1 MIRKNSSFWPS
12 KEELLLK
19 HPSLEFINPH
29 YDSELR
35 KSSPI
40 TSIFTLVSNMCGGGV
55 LTLPIAFSRAGIIP
69 SFLLMV
75 LSAIMTDFAM
85 YILCSCA
92 RRTGGT
98 SYGQVTRSA
107 FGVKAE
113 LAVTVLLLF
122 FLCFVI
128 VAYMVLVKDIWTPM
142 LLYMSPSFKKFC
154 ISVLHVPDPEDPSVT
169 LPSFVFLAF
178 FIIVSLPL
186 LLQRDLHALRHTC
199 YVGFASLLLLLVAI
213 VRRSIQL
220 NFDIQKGIFDNKVKW
235 YSTDMND
242 IAYAFP
248 IIALSFFSIYN
259 VLTVHSALVNP
270 TRERVKQVL
279 DGTISIC
286 FVLFLVIGIAGYLY
300 SYDETRDNILLNFP
314 LSYKIILI
322 GRLGYGFT
330 LMFGLPLIFLP
341 CRGALLAIPKLYCD
355 ARSGIEAPII
365 TPNIQATISRT
376 SSLRFKKHGMDCS
389 EEKPLTMSSMVQMNT
404 LMQTINKGTLVP
416 PAGYGAM
423 STSSNLTGI
432 SSDGHLIVNG
442 IDFDAE
448 RPSLMR
454 NTVIAASNNGASA
467 TPAVQPLDYQSEVKK
482 AKETE
487 MVDQNSSVFEH
498 VTSTL
503 VILLCCYIVAVA
515 VPGVGIVWSICG
527 SSMAL
532 IIGFFIPAACYLKI
546 RSNKMMNP
554 RSLGAWSLIVF
565 SVVASIVCTSHVVVE
580 IRKASSDISYY

>member
-1 MIRKNSSFWPS
+1 MLRKNSSFWPS

-35 KSSPI
+35 KSSHI

-55 LTLPIAFSRAGIIP
+55 LTLPIAFSRAGIVP

-75 LSAIMTDFAM
+75 LSAVMTDFAM
-85 YILCSCA
+85 YILCSCS

-128 VAYMVLVKDIWTPM
+128 VAYMVLVKDIWTPL
-142 LLYMSPSFKKFC
+142 LLYTSPSFKKFC
-154 ISVLHVPDPEDPSVT
+154 TSFLHVPDPEDPSAT

-199 YVGFASLLLLLVAI
+199 YVGFTSLLLLLVAI

-220 NFDIQKGIFDNKVKW
+220 NFDIEVGIFSTKVKW
-235 YSTDMND
+235 YSTDWND
-242 IAYAFP
+242 IIYAFP

-259 VLTVHSALVNP
+259 VLTVHSALINP

-286 FVLFLVIGIAGYLY
+286 FILFLVIGIAGYLY
-300 SYDETRDNILLNFP
+300 AYDETKDNILLNFP
-314 LSYKIILI
+314 LSYKIILM

-341 CRGALLAIPKLYCD
+341 CRGALLAIPKLYHD
-355 ARSGIEAPII
+355 AKSGIEVPII

-376 SSLRFKKHGMDCS
+376 SSLRFQKHGMNCS
-389 EEKPLTMSSMVQMNT
+389 EEKPLTMSSVVQMNT
-404 LMQTINKGTLVP
+404 LMQTINKGNLVP
-416 PAGYGAM
+416 PIGYGAL

-454 NTVIAASNNGASA
+454 NTVIAASNNGTST
-467 TPAVQPLDYQSEVKK
+467 TPIVKPIDYQSEVEK

-487 MVDQNSSVFEH
+487 MIDKNSSTFEH

-503 VILLCCYIVAVA
+503 VILICCYFIAVA

-554 RSLGAWSLIVF
+554 RSLGAWSLLVF
-565 SVVASIVCTSHVVVE
+565 SMLASVVCTSHVVVE
-580 IRKASSDISYY
+580 IRKAPGD

>member
-1 MIRKNSSFWPS
+1 
-12 KEELLLK
+12 
-19 HPSLEFINPH
+19 
-29 YDSELR
+29 
-35 KSSPI
+35 
-40 TSIFTLVSNMCGGGV
+40 
-55 LTLPIAFSRAGIIP
+55 
-69 SFLLMV
+69 
-75 LSAIMTDFAM
+75 
-85 YILCSCA
+85 
-92 RRTGGT
+92 
-98 SYGQVTRSA
+98 
-107 FGVKAE
+107 
-113 LAVTVLLLF
+113 
-122 FLCFVI
+122 
-128 VAYMVLVKDIWTPM
+128 
-142 LLYMSPSFKKFC
+142 
-154 ISVLHVPDPEDPSVT
+154 
-169 LPSFVFLAF
+169 
-178 FIIVSLPL
+178 
-186 LLQRDLHALRHTC
+186 
-199 YVGFASLLLLLVAI
+199 
-213 VRRSIQL
+213 
-220 NFDIQKGIFDNKVKW
+220 
-235 YSTDMND
+235 
-242 IAYAFP
+242 
-248 IIALSFFSIYN
+248 
-259 VLTVHSALVNP
+259 
-270 TRERVKQVL
+270 
-279 DGTISIC
+279 
-286 FVLFLVIGIAGYLY
+286 
-300 SYDETRDNILLNFP
+300 
-314 LSYKIILI
+314 
-322 GRLGYGFT
+322 
-330 LMFGLPLIFLP
+330 
-341 CRGALLAIPKLYCD
+341 
-355 ARSGIEAPII
+355 
-365 TPNIQATISRT
+365 
-376 SSLRFKKHGMDCS
+376 
-389 EEKPLTMSSMVQMNT
+389 MVQMNT
-404 LMQTINKGTLVP
+404 LMQTINKKTLVP